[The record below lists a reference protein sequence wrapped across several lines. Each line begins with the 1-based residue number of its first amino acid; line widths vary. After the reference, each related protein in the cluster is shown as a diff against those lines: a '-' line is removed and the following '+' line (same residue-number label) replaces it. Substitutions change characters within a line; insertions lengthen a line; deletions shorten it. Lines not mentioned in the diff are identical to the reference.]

1 MEPKKAP
8 FCINKWQTRVIPWNQ
23 GKNKYKWQKWHKLTS
38 NDMIVTG
45 DIGETGE
52 DDNFLCVN
60 DRQRQIDK

>member
-1 MEPKKAP
+1 MAKMAQVD
-8 FCINKWQTRVIPWNQ
+8 I
-23 GKNKYKWQKWHKLTS
+23 

-60 DRQRQIDK
+60 DRQRQIDKQTR